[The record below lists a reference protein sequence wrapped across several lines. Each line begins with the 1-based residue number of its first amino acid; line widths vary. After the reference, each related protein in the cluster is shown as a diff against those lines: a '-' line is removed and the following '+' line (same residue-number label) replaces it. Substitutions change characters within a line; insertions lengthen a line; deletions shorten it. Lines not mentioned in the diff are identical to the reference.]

1 LAPIEGCLGVI
12 RSFFRN
18 AGVMAVAEMI
28 ARIKSVIV
36 LPLLTRHL
44 GPLDYG
50 VWSQVSMIALL
61 LSPLLSLGSEQGIL
75 RILPGQPFQKQY
87 RMFLAWMLVALGGA
101 AMFAAL
107 LILANSRISAIIFA
121 DAEYKRFVVLAAAS
135 LFTTLLPNA
144 ARAWLRIQND
154 GNTLAAATVAQAMLG
169 IVAVLSAIC
178 LGAHVYGLVLLTLAG
193 DLLLGI
199 VFLALIVRRSGWLVP
214 DFSILR
220 PAIKFGLPLLPA
232 AYAIWGL
239 NWMDRLFLVH
249 YQSLQAIGIYSAA
262 YGLGYMVIQIFVNP
276 IWALYPNSVAELHN
290 RGDSAGVDRL
300 LHTIGYGILILS
312 VPAIA
317 GLWALCEPIM
327 TIVAG
332 PAFQSGALVMPVIA
346 LAYLFHMLASFGDV
360 AVGLIYRQHLATV
373 SIALAV
379 LVNFVLNVL
388 LIPRF
393 GFMGAAFATLGAFFA
408 QLVFSTVMA
417 TRNGPFWRSFNE
429 LYRISAAAVIMALAT
444 RALGQL
450 TGFSDVSRLL
460 LFIPFGAV
468 LYGGLALAFG
478 AIPRPYVKSAW
489 TWLSVQRGPTT

>member
-1 LAPIEGCLGVI
+1 MIQK
-12 RSFFRN
+12 FFRN

-28 ARIKSVIV
+28 ARIKGVIV

-44 GPLDYG
+44 GPLDFG

-61 LSPLLSLGSEQGIL
+61 LSPLLSLGSEQGML
-75 RILPGQPFQKQY
+75 RILPGLPFEKQY
-87 RMFLAWMLVALGGA
+87 RMFLAWMLAALGGA
-101 AMFAAL
+101 AIFAAL
-107 LILANSRISAIIFA
+107 LILANSPVSVVIFG

-169 IVAVLSAIC
+169 IVAVLSAIG
-178 LGAHVYGLVLLTLAG
+178 LGAHVYGLVLLTLVG
-193 DLLLGI
+193 DLLLGVI
-199 VFLALIVRRSGWLVP
+199 FLALIVRRSGWFIP

-220 PAIKFGLPLLPA
+220 PAVKFGLPLLPA

-249 YQSLQAIGIYSAA
+249 FQTLQDIGIYSAA
-262 YGLGYMVIQIFVNP
+262 YGLGYMIIQVFVNP

-300 LHTIGYGILILS
+300 LHTISYGILILS

-327 TIVAG
+327 TVVAG
-332 PAFQSGALVMPVIA
+332 PAFRSGALVMPVVA

-360 AVGLIYRQHLATV
+360 AVGLTYRQHLATA
-373 SIALAV
+373 SIVVAV
-379 LVNFVLNVL
+379 IANGSLNFLLV
-388 LIPRF
+388 PSF
-393 GFMGAAFATLGAFFA
+393 GIMGAAFATLGAFFV
-408 QLVFSTVMA
+408 QLVFSTLMA
-417 TRNGPFWRSFNE
+417 ARSGPFWRSFNE
-429 LYRISAAAVIMALAT
+429 LYRISAAAAIMALAI
-444 RALGQL
+444 RVLDQS
-450 TGFSDVSRLL
+450 TGLSDVSRLL

-468 LYGGLALAFG
+468 LYGGLAVAFG
-478 AIPRPYVKSAW
+478 AIPRPYLKSAW
-489 TWLSVQRGPTT
+489 TWLSVQRGPTA